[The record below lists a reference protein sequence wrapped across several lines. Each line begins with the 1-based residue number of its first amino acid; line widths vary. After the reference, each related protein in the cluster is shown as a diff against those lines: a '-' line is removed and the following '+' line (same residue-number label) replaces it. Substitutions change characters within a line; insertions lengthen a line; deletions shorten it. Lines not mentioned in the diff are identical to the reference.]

1 MLVALNFGQI
11 SDHAR
16 LSVEREIVIT
26 GSEIGQ
32 SDIHPILAIF
42 R

>member
-1 MLVALNFGQI
+1 MLVAVNFGQI

-16 LSVEREIVIT
+16 LSVEGEIMIT
-26 GSEIGQ
+26 GSELGKG
-32 SDIHPILAIF
+32 DIHPILGSF